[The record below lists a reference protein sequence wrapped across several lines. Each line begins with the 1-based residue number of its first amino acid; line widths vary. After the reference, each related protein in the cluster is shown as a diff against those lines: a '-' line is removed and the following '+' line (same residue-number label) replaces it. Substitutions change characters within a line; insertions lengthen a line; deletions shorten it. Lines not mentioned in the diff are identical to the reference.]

1 MNERYSSGCSLQS
14 QGLSLPTGAFSIVC
28 YLSNIYQKKINQ
40 SHNECKQRPSL
51 KQLLLLLENLQK
63 LHLFLQTFFLLFQK
77 SFTTVFQAF
86 VQNFLLEDALRLLE
100 GKCFVEVIIEGES
113 VLVRVHAAK
122 KIIITIRKWDYQS
135 MDC

>member
-1 MNERYSSGCSLQS
+1 M
-14 QGLSLPTGAFSIVC
+14 GAFNIVC
-28 YLSNIYQKKINQ
+28 YLSNIYQKKIN
-40 SHNECKQRPSL
+40 
-51 KQLLLLLENLQK
+51 LLLESLQK
-63 LHLFLQTFFLLFQK
+63 LHLLLQTYFLLLRK

-86 VQNFLLEDALRLLE
+86 VKNFLLEDALRLLE

-113 VLVRVHAAK
+113 VLVWVHAAK